1 MNDKELLQNAMN
13 ARPVLGYVVRRPGGG
28 YLTANRFRDGANK
41 LCALWS
47 PVLNQA
53 MIYKRQSQAQK
64 AADRWGGEVETLY
77 S

>member
-1 MNDKELLQNAMN
+1 MNDKELLQNTMN
-13 ARPVLGYVVRRPGGG
+13 ARPVLGYVVRKSSGG
-28 YLTANRFRDGANK
+28 YLTPDRFRDGANK
-41 LCALWS
+41 LCAQWS

-53 MIYKRQSQAQK
+53 TIYKRQSQARK

>member
-1 MNDKELLQNAMN
+1 MNDKERLQNAMN
-13 ARPVLGYVVRRPGGG
+13 ARPVLGYVVRKQTGG
-28 YLTANRFRDGANK
+28 YLTPNRFRDGANK

-53 MIYKRQSQAQK
+53 TIYKRQSQAQK
-64 AADRWGGEVETLY
+64 AADRWGGNAEMLY